1 MLRSPAFLLLALL
14 VSPVFAQLEPL
25 QGLNAL
31 QDVPLSD
38 LSQPDPNPLGA
49 IALALHPD
57 DWKHAEGEHFIYH
70 YVRSFVATRAA
81 VEAEYNFRVIAAK
94 LEQDPAST
102 AQKSHIY
109 LFDRPADWQEFQ
121 KAGQLEKW
129 TGGIASGGSLFL
141 LRDPANKS
149 SGHTL
154 GHEIAHLLVHR
165 FYGDHVPSWLNEG
178 FAEYVSRDA
187 RASYQRARGYLAK
200 PHSYSLPPDQQIAP
214 AELVALLSPPAD
226 RVEIFYDESERLVRF
241 LEHTDPARF
250 LRFFQAMGAGGT
262 FDRSLLNTYA
272 GTFASREDFQAKF
285 LEYVA
290 KDYGTVLQD
299 QHD

>member
-1 MLRSPAFLLLALL
+1 MLRRLCFLLCALAASPA
-14 VSPVFAQLEPL
+14 FAQLEPL

-31 QDVPLSD
+31 HDVPLSE

-49 IALALHPD
+49 VALALHPD
-57 DWKHAEGEHFIYH
+57 DWHHAEGEHFIYH

-81 VEAEYNFRVIAAK
+81 VEAEFCFRVIAAK
-94 LEQDPAST
+94 LEQDPSST

-109 LFDRPADWQEFQ
+109 LFDRPEDWQEFQ
-121 KAGQLEKW
+121 KAGKLEQW

-141 LRDPANKS
+141 LRDPAYKS
-149 SGHTL
+149 SGNTL

-200 PHSYSLPPDQQIAP
+200 PHSYSLPPDRQIAL
-214 AELVALLSPPAD
+214 AELVALPAPPND
-226 RVEIFYDESERLVRF
+226 RVDTFYDESERLVRF
-241 LEHTDPARF
+241 LAHTDPARF
-250 LRFFQAMGAGGT
+250 LTFLQAMSAGAP
-262 FDRSLLNTYA
+262 FDRVLLSTYA
-272 GTFASREDFQAKF
+272 GTFASFADFQAKF
-285 LEYVA
+285 LDYVA
-290 KDYGTVLQD
+290 KDAGTTPQD
-299 QHD
+299 